1 MATRKKTLKEDKISK
16 ANRLEI
22 FCLEF
27 LFDFNAT
34 RAAEASGYSKKTA
47 AQIGSRLLKNV
58 KVQEIL
64 AVLKKRLLE
73 KKELRIEDILEI
85 LKTLSHSNVL
95 DYVKDGTGETGL
107 VEFKKPSEL
116 TREEGSA
123 VEAFEYD
130 KDNKVKY
137 KFWSK
142 PKALEL
148 AGRYHGMFVD
158 NLKVKGDFTHTHD
171 VSMKKLRDAI
181 NAINAIRGKGNK
193 RKS

>member
-16 ANRLEI
+16 ANRLEV

-27 LFDFNAT
+27 LVDFNAT

-47 AQIGSRLLKNV
+47 YSQGHRLLKNV
-58 KVQEIL
+58 EIQKRL
-64 AVLKKRLLE
+64 AELKLALLE
-73 KKELRIEDILEI
+73 KKELRIEDILEE
-85 LKTLSHSNVL
+85 LKRVGRSNIQ
-95 DYVKDGTGETGL
+95 DYVKKGDEKFVIFKNVDDLPPEIASAIESIKFGEKG
-107 VEFKKPSEL
+107 VEFKL
-116 TREEGSA
+116 H
-123 VEAFEYD
+123 
-130 KDNKVKY
+130 NKL
-137 KFWSK
+137 
-142 PKALEL
+142 KALEL

>member
-1 MATRKKTLKEDKISK
+1 MKKDKISK
-16 ANRLEI
+16 ANRHEI
-22 FCLEF
+22 FCLEY
-27 LFDFNAT
+27 LVDFNAT
-34 RAAEASGYSKKTA
+34 RAASAAGYSKKTA
-47 AQIGSRLLKNV
+47 EVAGSRLLRNV

-85 LKTLSHSNVL
+85 LKILSHSNIL
-95 DYVKDGTGETGL
+95 DYVKDGTGEVGL

-123 VEAFEYD
+123 IEAFEYD
-130 KDNKVKY
+130 KGNKIKY
-137 KFWSK
+137 KFWNK
-142 PKALEL
+142 PKAVEL
-148 AGRYHGMFVD
+148 AGRYHGMFMD